1 MIGLMGG
8 GGGDWFAP
16 RVTLGVGAGIG
27 GVFTML
33 AYTILM
39 IPGQG
44 RQWWNSGVG

>member
-1 MIGLMGG
+1 MG

-33 AYTILM
+33 AYVYDTRTR
-39 IPGQG
+39 GA
-44 RQWWNSGVG
+44 VVE